1 MALVARPFV
10 WFYHEFG
17 VDSIASTGR
26 NVCPFLSRVCHMLIF
41 VQAYLIILS
50 RALRMF
56 AYGTNTLILG
66 IDLSRQLR
74 VGRSCTDRF
83 KHSSSPNLAFQI
95 LGLACS

>member
-17 VDSIASTGR
+17 VDSIANTGR
-26 NVCPFLSRVCHMLIF
+26 N
-41 VQAYLIILS
+41 AYLIILS

-66 IDLSRQLR
+66 RWYSQGLPHGLPGGCNGYGGRRLTPSLQRCSSLS
-74 VGRSCTDRF
+74 
-83 KHSSSPNLAFQI
+83 
-95 LGLACS
+95 